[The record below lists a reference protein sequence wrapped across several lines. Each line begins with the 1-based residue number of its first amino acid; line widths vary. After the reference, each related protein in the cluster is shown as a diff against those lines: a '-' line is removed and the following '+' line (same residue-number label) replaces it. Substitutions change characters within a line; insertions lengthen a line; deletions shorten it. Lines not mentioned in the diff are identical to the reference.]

1 MQRHLAPEGG
11 TMGESGEELGHER
24 GQVTLCGINV
34 ERQHEIDQL
43 GLALGVV
50 EFSRD
55 GLERIVRLAFRRQ
68 ETEYEPAAERGPQPG
83 RFAPGG
89 LPEEKVREGDGG
101 KARDRQSDPEG

>member
-1 MQRHLAPEGG
+1 
-11 TMGESGEELGHER
+11 MGESREELGHER

-34 ERQHEIDQL
+34 ERKHEIDQL

-68 ETEYEPAAERGPQPG
+68 ETEYEAPADRSPQAG
-83 RFAPGG
+83 RFAPRG
-89 LPEEKVREGDGG
+89 LPKEKVSEGDGG
-101 KARDRQSDPEG
+101 KARDRQRDPEG